1 MPSLSLLRRGSKQHD
16 QRPLSPSKRQQRQ
29 QEVRPPLSPPQE
41 NGREA
46 SAGGLGIGTGE
57 PERER
62 KFSKRDLFGG
72 LLSRS
77 KGRSTSSSASTP
89 ASSTKSGRGP
99 GAESSTK
106 LPITRAS
113 SFYFPPRLWYFPLP
127 VLFSDK
133 VPEMDASSLDQLQR
147 PEVPISPI
155 SPVPKAGDEKVAQN
169 SSKAVLG
176 RYTQRSSA
184 AWIQTCCA

>member
-1 MPSLSLLRRGSKQHD
+1 MPSLSLLRRGSKAHD
-16 QRPLSPSKRQQRQ
+16 QRPSSPSKRQQRQQ

-46 SAGGLGIGTGE
+46 PAGGLGIGTGE

-77 KGRSTSSSASTP
+77 KGRSVSSSASTP

-99 GAESSTK
+99 GAESPTK
-106 LPITRAS
+106 LP
-113 SFYFPPRLWYFPLP
+113 
-127 VLFSDK
+127 SD
-133 VPEMDASSLDQLQR
+133 VPDVPGAEGWKMRKFLRIAARSYREDASN
-147 PEVPISPI
+147 
-155 SPVPKAGDEKVAQN
+155 A
-169 SSKAVLG
+169 AVLLG
-176 RYTQRSSA
+176 YKLA
-184 AWIQTCCA
+184 CA

>member
-1 MPSLSLLRRGSKQHD
+1 MPSLSLLRRGSKAHD
-16 QRPLSPSKRQQRQ
+16 QRPLSPSKRQQRQQ

-77 KGRSTSSSASTP
+77 KGRSVSSSASTP

-99 GAESSTK
+99 GAESPTK
-106 LPITRAS
+106 LP
-113 SFYFPPRLWYFPLP
+113 
-127 VLFSDK
+127 
-133 VPEMDASSLDQLQR
+133 
-147 PEVPISPI
+147 
-155 SPVPKAGDEKVAQN
+155 
-169 SSKAVLG
+169 
-176 RYTQRSSA
+176 SA
-184 AWIQTCCA
+184 PFRKF